1 MLSSNLAIDKLVS
14 SAIERNYEAL
24 GIADNDNMHG
34 AVKFYTACK
43 SKGITPIIG
52 VRITLDSAYG
62 YDNAILLYAKNNNGY
77 RNLLKIT
84 TKRSTTKDKINIF
97 DIKDLL
103 SDLVVTIPSDEH
115 ELVKAYVNSDFEGMQ
130 KILKDYLSL
139 KEINNLS
146 LYLGLDLQTKNSK
159 YMLGD
164 LIYFAKQNGITPVAI
179 RKTNYLDDEDYEL
192 YKILR
197 SVDLGG

>member
-84 TKRSTTKDKINIF
+84 TKKSTSKDKITIF
-97 DIKDLL
+97 
-103 SDLVVTIPSDEH
+103 
-115 ELVKAYVNSDFEGMQ
+115 
-130 KILKDYLSL
+130 SL
-139 KEINNLS
+139 
-146 LYLGLDLQTKNSK
+146 
-159 YMLGD
+159 
-164 LIYFAKQNGITPVAI
+164 
-179 RKTNYLDDEDYEL
+179 
-192 YKILR
+192 
-197 SVDLGG
+197 